1 MWKPKWIYQR
11 ALIIKQEKTDIKGR
25 IKDVEYTLGILLL
38 PQEDIVVRINNHVD
52 LIKQKGSKT
61 SVGTMV
67 SCGCEDLPLSLCK
80 H

>member
-38 PQEDIVVRINNHVD
+38 PQEDIAVRINNHVN
-52 LIKQKGSKT
+52 LIKQKGSET
-61 SVGTMV
+61 SIETMV